1 MKVKIFESK
10 SKEGLEE
17 DINLFL
23 RYQNQDEVIDVKYSD
38 IKNLGTTYKEGYIT
52 TDENGKCIY

>member
-10 SKEGLEE
+10 SKEDLEE

-23 RYQNQDEVIDVKYSD
+23 RYQNQKNIIYIKY
-38 IKNLGTTYKEGYIT
+38 T
-52 TDENGKCIY
+52 

>member
-23 RYQNQDEVIDVKYSD
+23 RYQNQDEVIDVKYS
-38 IKNLGTTYKEGYIT
+38 G
-52 TDENGKCIY
+52 NGIIPIIA

>member
-23 RYQNQDEVIDVKYSD
+23 RYQNQDEVIDVKYS
-38 IKNLGTTYKEGYIT
+38 G
-52 TDENGKCIY
+52 NGNHSNYSIDYYSAMIIFKK

>member
-10 SKEGLEE
+10 SKESLEE

-23 RYQNQDEVIDVKYSD
+23 RYQNQDEIIDIKYS
-38 IKNLGTTYKEGYIT
+38 G
-52 TDENGKCIY
+52 NGNHSNYSIDYYSAMIILKK